1 VKNPYCKPSGSI
13 KIYVQNDRYIE
24 NTLTIAL
31 PTFTFSYSLAVSA
44 LTLNK
49 GLFTSYSLTFTFRGQ
64 KSLYPDSLIIITLS
78 QNVDIKTVAVVQGL
92 VSPFTITWTAL
103 TITVKVSTLSS

>member
-1 VKNPYCKPSGSI
+1 MKNPYCKPSGSI

-24 NTLTIAL
+24 NTLTVTI
-31 PTFTFSYSLAVSA
+31 PTFTFSYTLAVSA
-44 LTLNK
+44 LTLSK
-49 GLFTSYSLTFTFRGQ
+49 GLFTSYSLTFTFGNS
-64 KSLYPDSLIIITLS
+64 KSLYPDSLILITLS
-78 QNVDIKTVAVVQGL
+78 QNVDIKTVEMVQGL